1 MRSTLLFALPQDK
14 SADDK
19 SGAALR
25 LPILAAV
32 AAVAIATMLPALPA
46 RADDAKIV
54 TVGDP
59 LCNGVM
65 VSNYD
70 SAGTR
75 PETSDN
81 PATKTFYKDFLTRFR
96 IS

>member
-25 LPILAAV
+25 LPIV
-32 AAVAIATMLPALPA
+32 AAVAIATILPALSA
-46 RADDAKIV
+46 RADDAKTV